1 MRTALD
7 SSVILDVVL
16 NDPTFADASERAIRQ
31 AASEGSLVVSET
43 VLAEV
48 RPAFAD
54 DDIEQFLADLEIV
67 FVPSTRASSLLAG
80 EMFGVHLKRRRAG
93 RGRVVAD
100 FLIGAHAMLCADRL
114 LARDLGYFRGYFKK
128 LTLLEP

>member
-16 NDPTFADASERAIRQ
+16 NDPTFADASERAIRH
-31 AASEGSLVVSET
+31 AAGEGSLVVSET

-48 RPAFAD
+48 RPAFAG
-54 DDIEQFLADLEIV
+54 DDIGQFLADLEIV
-67 FVPSTRASSLLAG
+67 FVPSTKASSLLAG
-80 EMFGVHLKRRRAG
+80 EMFGVYMKRRHAR

-100 FLIGAHAMLCADRL
+100 FLIGAHAMLCANRL
-114 LARDLGYFRGYFKK
+114 LARDLGYFRDYFKK
-128 LTLLEP
+128 LALLQP